1 MKLYG
6 EFTKHDWLQAFRI
19 DEKDVPS
26 AMIVHGAYHNC
37 LKIIGGK
44 KFLAAYAHLI
54 TKKTLIKTFLFR

>member
-26 AMIVHGAYHNC
+26 AMIVHGA
-37 LKIIGGK
+37 
-44 KFLAAYAHLI
+44 
-54 TKKTLIKTFLFR
+54 